1 MAYKVLE
8 TALTTTT
15 EALYMFVADN
25 EQDIPNLPNMEQTGS
40 ETNTRWYAKAGSVV
54 RVVATGRFYTLAP
67 SNKWKALYYMREELE
82 DAIDHNITI
91 MQQILAEAKVSAE
104 TTANNASAAAKSER
118 NASASASRASESAN
132 KAAESQKNAEA
143 ARTAAEEA
151 AIKAGAD
158 VVSPTVTTAQTD
170 TGVTITITD
179 AAGTHTVTLTNG
191 ANGDKGDK
199 GDPGMKGDK
208 GDTGAKGA
216 DGKTPVKGTDYWTE
230 ADKTAIVADVIAAL
244 PAAEGMSV

>member
-1 MAYKVLE
+1 MAYKVLDA
-8 TALTTTT
+8 ALTTST

-54 RVVATGRFYTLAP
+54 RVIATGRWYTLAP

-82 DAIDHNITI
+82 DAIDHNIPI

-104 TTANNASAAAKSER
+104 ITANNASAAAKSEQ

-143 ARTAAEEA
+143 ARTAAHDDLQSVTEVKIGLTALKTQTEETCQKA
-151 AIKAGAD
+151 VEECRGYAGAATYAFGPD
-158 VVSPTVTTAQTD
+158 EN
-170 TGVTITITD
+170 GVFSFF
-179 AAGTHTVTLTNG
+179 LNQ
-191 ANGDKGDK
+191 
-199 GDPGMKGDK
+199 
-208 GDTGAKGA
+208 
-216 DGKTPVKGTDYWTE
+216 
-230 ADKTAIVADVIAAL
+230 
-244 PAAEGMSV
+244 